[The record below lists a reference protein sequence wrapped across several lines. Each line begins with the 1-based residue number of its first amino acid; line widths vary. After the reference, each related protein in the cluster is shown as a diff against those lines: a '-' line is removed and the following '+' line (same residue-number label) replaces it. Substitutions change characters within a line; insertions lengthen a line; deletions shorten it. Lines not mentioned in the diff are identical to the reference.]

1 MGPANAILHNELMGY
16 CAARGI
22 YFVSSLRVLCAYA
35 GALFSGLFLG
45 YEQAGIYIGGGVHTW
60 RRFSRDRRG

>member
-22 YFVSSLRVLCAYA
+22 YFVSSLRALCAYA
-35 GALFSGLFLG
+35 GALFSELFLG
-45 YEQAGIYIGGGVHTW
+45 YEQAGIYRWWSAHVAQI
-60 RRFSRDRRG
+60 